1 MISWAQDRRLELI
14 FDKNLDTIYKR
25 SSMEEGWLIDIN
37 DCWI

>member
-1 MISWAQDRRLELI
+1 MTSWAQDRRPELI
-14 FDKNLDTIYKR
+14 FDKTLDTIYKR